1 MNIKT
6 NSHFKQFIRTT
17 VLLLLLAGFQLSAW
31 AYDVT
36 ATWDFQKNNPTGIQ
50 SLAKIES
57 TTGTV
62 NSNIDGIALTVDA
75 TNGKFAPR
83 TDGDCQ
89 IIATTIIK
97 IPVKTV
103 KDVITVTNY
112 STDANQYNIT
122 YTIGTASGINAQSY
136 SYTATASDVQV
147 GYATLTVTAD
157 GYIRA
162 ITVTQKDPNSLYN
175 ATVTTVEQLKTAF
188 NDASGTAS
196 SPYEIFIKNG
206 TYDLG
211 TDNNTEVKDYTHLMG
226 ESRDGVIIK
235 NSPAVEGLGTTA
247 TLKTG
252 SHVHIKDLT
261 LKCRAPWSG
270 SAERGV
276 CLWDAGTGNI
286 YENICLDG
294 LQDTYYSNGAA
305 GMTCTFTDCIIRG
318 TVDFICGS
326 GNITFN
332 NCALELYI
340 PHNSSTPVIAAPATY
355 TSENSGYVFNNCTVK
370 AATAGIDCSASSSTT
385 HSTEAVTAGYYL
397 GRAWYAGSG
406 TDRTPRLTFNEVTYD
421 SDLIPN
427 AALWTVMSNN
437 DPTRQVFSVKNTGE
451 EPSMPTSFTDFV
463 IDLLVESP
471 ILPNGVT
478 QISYPNNGASYNG
491 AQHGWAWY
499 AIEFAVDGPVDI
511 FVGGCQYNNT
521 NIAYITDANGNKI
534 ADLDNNVV
542 GCGGYAYYQYKGDAQ
557 TLRLYCGNYCPN
569 IKVQTPE
576 KEDFEVSWDWT
587 NSNKDA
593 SLGTTTQ
600 STTRW
605 LISDGI
611 GISMFVD
618 AINGKLDGKGR
629 SNAQFNE
636 NTRILVPVYGS
647 DDKVSVVS
655 YPNLIA
661 YSIHGIEYT
670 SEDATDV
677 QVEAADVRQGYIEIK
692 GTGQGFLNKITLKHT
707 KSQPRTFKDF
717 KIDFR
722 TDPPTT
728 VYPAEG
734 LPENVVLDKGTYN
747 GGQHGTMNGK
757 LTFPVDGPVKI
768 TIGGCQYTGTN
779 ATVQNQNGKVIATLD
794 QKTAGC
800 DGGFGTYDNN
810 VTWTY
815 NSEEAQTLTVN
826 LGQYCPYIEVVACD
840 YIPQATV
847 TYYDTDGTTVVGSEV
862 VNSGSA
868 LAYAYGETDVKVSEG
883 YKFRGWFNKASG
895 GKKIAEGTA
904 VNADLNLYAVATEI
918 EIADYGK
925 TFVFALNNFD
935 FGVHDVIR
943 NNGGTQNNGH
953 GYDFKTGNGLDFD
966 VAGNAVITVQ
976 LCQYAGEKSNWNV
989 KSEITDGVTITPS
1002 QFAARVSTD
1011 AEEMQINY
1019 KGPANKIT
1027 LSSTGQSYIHNIKIE
1042 NLPLD
1047 PADMKIEPDKGIITL
1062 KQGETYTLTK
1072 GTDFSDKFVD
1082 NNYTYKSSNA
1092 EIATVSEDGTIT
1104 ACRDKYGETT
1114 VTVRHE
1120 NDVTNRLAAAEIQFT
1135 VKVIS
1140 DNGQT
1145 NKPIVSVNND
1155 GTVNVANGA
1164 ETDDV
1169 TFRYTTD
1176 GTVPTEAS
1184 TAVTDGT
1191 ITSGVAQG
1199 KVVKIMAFDNSAE
1212 NTKSPSDV
1220 VAAYVNVTGTFTWE
1234 WDKTGTL
1241 QTVPTIAGNV
1251 KDIVDENT
1259 KVVIGAK
1266 LNYGSMTLPKGGTAT
1281 SVTPKE
1287 NAAVVDKHD
1296 EESTITFNIIPAA
1309 GIAFKPASVQFGA
1322 HASTT
1327 NSGLMDVYLKSES
1340 QSYTLLE
1347 AELPSRD
1354 DEQIYSARD
1363 FKTDFTTVGGAAE
1376 EWALKFYIYT
1386 LTMKKSWGF
1395 WNIVVSG
1402 TFSGIEYTGEFH
1414 NISVAAEP
1422 SAGGIVSHSPAALKA
1437 VKGKQIHFSAS
1448 PNKGYKFVEW
1458 RNVENEDDVKKDA
1471 VFTITLDSDVS
1482 YEAVFEKLPLISFE
1496 NNVAE
1501 LTGKVPEPAYINADG
1516 TFTIPANTTLYK
1528 EGFALVAWTDG
1539 TKKYNVGETYK
1550 TFTSD
1555 VTLSPVMR
1563 RCDKDITE
1571 TSEPVKVC
1579 WHFDQKDGAPV
1590 ISDNFS
1596 KTNTFTYTRSVAVAD
1611 TSKIDI
1617 PMVIWGASG
1626 GESTS
1631 KADNN
1636 DARVNF
1642 VKDKDGNEARG
1653 GQLNNGIALKI
1664 PAVYGMKVTL
1674 KASKKYDK
1682 ENPSSINETYF
1693 GENSKVNIVFAHEE
1707 SESLVADSWT
1717 DETSDDKYTLSK
1729 KYQGND
1735 NFVHILVKHGG
1746 TNATYGYF
1754 QYLEVEYPVLPDV
1767 NVEGTI
1773 VSEKITGWE
1782 IADNAGFETKTA
1794 PASPNTGKRYKT
1806 GEEVIIKA
1814 QAKYGYYI
1822 SGFKAGDKQLDMT
1835 TDSSA
1840 VGGAIKAH
1848 ATYIVGGETGTV
1860 TVEYTRLPMAK
1871 VRLETVDKTLGTV
1884 DFADVNIYEN
1894 FYYKGDGFVESYF
1907 VAGGKVIGS
1916 SDAADDYVLEKWV
1929 DLADGSKKAEGASFE
1944 ISVPEADKVTTYQA
1958 YFTLGKIGNVKFDI
1972 TQAKLKTYKLENFT
1986 VDEKSTAP
1994 ADQNNCRSFYIPK
2007 YHGLFKTYD
2016 SAGNGRGWTLK
2027 YWVASDDT
2035 TKIYDIGK
2043 NYSFRTQNE
2052 TITLIPVFEENPGGM
2067 QNRLNSPVLT
2077 YEFGI
2082 GPGIRAQ
2089 KLDLPKKS
2097 DTYLCAPVYTEVAE
2111 NSVIKGH
2118 TRDVALWINT
2128 GEKGY
2133 VRNSGFEEWAAIG
2146 PGTTLTI
2153 ASCAGTK
2160 IEILSYAPISSTTID
2175 GVVPTKC
2182 QQIGEHEYIYSYT
2195 TQNPSPRIPIVI
2207 GDDYGYYKWIK
2218 AHTLPANRVNL
2229 HTVSANKDQGE
2240 ITKTEVTTTDKDREY
2255 ITKLEDGGHSII
2267 QGTRVKISF
2276 ERKFGY
2282 VFDKIVDPDKI
2293 VNGEPLAVLKVND
2306 TDGKIEASTTVNM
2319 VKPHDA
2325 REVMTVSRNANEENG
2340 VISWGVDD
2348 DDHVFIL
2355 RQIEPTEEEKRN
2367 GKRTRYEVEFEITTH
2382 RNLIFYF
2389 KEKPTYYVTFN
2400 PGKYATGIAPTA
2412 KWVEEGDEY
2421 TIPQNHTLYYSGYT
2435 LKYWEDEE
2443 AVKNR
2448 YNIGSPYNAP
2458 GTNLRLFPVFEKNTF
2473 SLFDEEMPD
2482 EATAR
2487 WDFTHSGGAPD
2498 INYER
2503 SSGILVTQLKK
2514 SDTEFIDLRIDLDA
2528 SDRYDESGNLI
2539 KGKFNNMSDAD
2550 RCQINMYSVMTFPVT
2565 KNCDIELEATGTIS
2579 TTSIAGYVSTNGG
2592 YEAGKKVN
2600 VTWSGNEGTQ
2610 TVNFMSDGRYYTY
2623 FAVTYRKQVIAKP
2636 ELSSVSVEG
2645 TPLTK
2650 EQLNT
2655 LKSEMSITLDA
2666 YPVKLNPETGKF
2678 VEEKM
2683 DNIAATANG
2692 SGKVIVTQPTISNP
2706 KAEIRLLSA
2715 GDILLD
2721 TYTINFTLKAT
2732 EPVKEGA
2739 QTKPQFLY
2747 TEINGVQYRSTDV
2760 EVENMPASGYIKV
2773 VFDRTMKSLT
2783 LPFTNEEHHLNET
2796 FTAEQGKELIF
2807 YYWNIPNAELI
2818 YTLPGTMFVDIYDK
2832 SFDGEFKKHFKTRGT
2847 TKEIVHKTFD
2857 FIVGENGSLDD
2868 AINAANA
2875 NEGTDRYLIFIPDGE
2890 YQLTGN
2896 ESLEG
2901 RYNITSDGAWPCDG
2915 DGKAV
2920 TKDDMANKYKY
2931 QNGMTKVTRPKVSI
2945 IGQSREGVMVWNRPI
2960 VEGIGY
2966 TATIHVGGAEDF
2978 YAEDFSMENRFPYW
2992 SSMGGGSGA
3001 GRAVVL
3007 WDQGKRTTMKNVS
3020 MMSWQDTYYSSNVDT
3035 DYRGYFE
3042 NCQIG
3047 GVVDWICGNGNI
3059 WFEKCDLVVRDRSGN
3074 NLAAPSQ
3081 DVNQQ
3086 WGYVFNECN
3095 IVPEFP
3101 LSQTQNLKDK
3111 TWTLARPWANDQKQ
3125 SPACTFIH
3133 TRMGVLPKDHGWGS
3147 MGSGALLRFHE
3158 NHTMDAGGTVL
3169 SLGAR
3174 SLAACAPAAGSDDC
3188 VMNDTEASKYTI
3200 ENVLGGS
3207 DSFTP
3212 KERTMQI
3219 DAQSGDNKLHDVV
3232 NSEQWD
3238 DQIETDDDRLTW
3250 NPHPNALCYFIFK
3263 LENGKWNYK
3272 TNITETS
3279 ISLDQLSLGTGTYCV
3294 RAANQYG
3301 GLGAPTKSVDYQ
3313 EVKRYSLTIAQL
3325 GNLNVD
3331 GVPYGWSTIC
3341 LPYNARVPEG
3351 VKVYAATAHNEN
3363 NEAKDVR
3370 DYYMT
3375 LTETDYLNKDKGYI
3389 VYGPAGDYL
3398 FKATS
3403 RIGTKPT
3410 ILRGNSSDYPVS
3422 SINNSCYILAN
3433 KTYGLGFY
3441 KFTGTELKPY
3451 RAWLPADKVVSD
3463 VNIGLSSGAKGIR
3476 FVFGD
3481 NTDLPTGILNS
3492 LYGKPGDGDEDQL
3505 YNISGQRVKNPAS
3518 RGIYIRRGQGK
3529 VVMGK

>member
-6 NSHFKQFIRTT
+6 NSHFKQFIRTNL
-17 VLLLLLAGFQLSAW
+17 LLLLLAGFQLSAW
-31 AYDVT
+31 ADDVT
-36 ATWDFQKNNPTGIQ
+36 ATWDFKNNIPEGIQ
-50 SLAKIES
+50 SLAEIKP
-57 TTGTV
+57 TGTV

-75 TNGKFAPR
+75 TNGKFYPR
-83 TDGDCQ
+83 TNGDCQ
-89 IIATTIIK
+89 INANTIIQ

-103 KDVITVTNY
+103 KDVITVTNF
-112 STDANQYNIT
+112 SSDANQYNIT
-122 YTIGTASGINAQSY
+122 YTIGNVSGINAQSY
-136 SYTATASDVQV
+136 SYTVTASDVQV

-162 ITVTQKDPNSLYN
+162 ITVTHKDPNSLYN
-175 ATVTTVEQLKTAF
+175 ATVNTVEQLMTAL
-188 NDASGTAS
+188 NTASGTAS
-196 SPYEIFIKNG
+196 SPYEIFIQNG

-211 TDNNTEVKDYTHLMG
+211 TDINTQVKDYTHLIG

-247 TLKTG
+247 TLQTG
-252 SHVHIKDLT
+252 SNVSIKNLT

-276 CLWDAGTGNI
+276 CLWDKGTNNT

-305 GMTCTFTDCIIRG
+305 GMTCTFTNCIIRG

-332 NCALELYI
+332 NCNLQLAVS
-340 PHNSSTPVIAAPATY
+340 HSGSTPIIAAPATY
-355 TSENSGYVFNNCTVK
+355 TSETAGFVFNDCTIDKVPDDYEVGCTDHP
-370 AATAGIDCSASSSTT
+370 ATTISNVSDYHLA
-385 HSTEAVTAGYYL
+385 
-397 GRAWYAGSG
+397 RAWYAGNG
-406 TDRTPRLTFNEVTYD
+406 TDRTPRVSFNNTTYNVTPHSEKWASSIGTAPD
-421 SDLIPN
+421 
-427 AALWTVMSNN
+427 TE
-437 DPTRQVFSVKNTGE
+437 RRVFSAETTEVPQLLHYKLDFTKEWAKNKINTSGSASKYDVTSTDDEGVPTLSSYDQNSQYMKFVGYYKNETYGLYYNAYFEVPVKKGKYTITLG
-451 EPSMPTSFTDFV
+451 TSDKGGDIKV
-463 IDLLVESP
+463 KM
-471 ILPNGVT
+471 VT
-478 QISYPNNGASYNG
+478 ASSTSDIATINNNGKK
-491 AQHGWAWY
+491 Y
-499 AIEFAVDGPVDI
+499 A
-511 FVGGCQYNNT
+511 
-521 NIAYITDANGNKI
+521 
-534 ADLDNNVV
+534 DNPQNVV
-542 GCGGYAYYQYKGDAQ
+542 SQ
-557 TLRLYCGNYCPN
+557 T
-569 IKVQTPE
+569 
-576 KEDFEVSWDWT
+576 
-587 NSNKDA
+587 
-593 SLGTTTQ
+593 
-600 STTRW
+600 
-605 LISDGI
+605 
-611 GISMFVD
+611 
-618 AINGKLDGKGR
+618 
-629 SNAQFNE
+629 
-636 NTRILVPVYGS
+636 
-647 DDKVSVVS
+647 VSV
-655 YPNLIA
+655 
-661 YSIHGIEYT
+661 T
-670 SEDATDV
+670 EDCTLKIINEDNP
-677 QVEAADVRQGYIEIK
+677 DVRYPYFEIQELE
-692 GTGQGFLNKITLKHT
+692 TA
-707 KSQPRTFKDF
+707 PRTFKDF

-722 TDPPTT
+722 TSTSSDPYYSVILPNDNTLPTG
-728 VYPAEG
+728 VEIS
-734 LPENVVLDKGTYN
+734 NVAINDN
-747 GGQHGTMNGK
+747 QHGAKSVTIK
-757 LTFPVDGPVKI
+757 VPVDGPVKFTLGTCQFGQGEI
-768 TIGGCQYTGTN
+768 TVTDKDGNSLAPIKNSGSCDNVASSVET
-779 ATVQNQNGKVIATLD
+779 AT
-794 QKTAGC
+794 
-800 DGGFGTYDNN
+800 YNN
-810 VTWTY
+810 YVTWNY
-815 NSEEAQTLTVN
+815 NKEEANVLTFVLN
-826 LGQYCPYIEVVACD
+826 GYLPYFFAEACD

-862 VNSGSA
+862 VNGGSA
-868 LAYAYGETDVKVSEG
+868 LAYAYGEANVTVSEG
-883 YKFRGWFNKASG
+883 YKFRGWFDKASG

-989 KSEITDGVTITPS
+989 TSEITDGVTITPS

-1027 LSSTGQSYIHNIKIE
+1027 LSSTGQSYIHNVKIE

-1082 NNYTYKSSNA
+1082 NNYTYKSGNA

-1104 ACRDKYGETT
+1104 ACCDKYGETT

-1164 ETDDV
+1164 ETDNV

-1184 TAVTDGT
+1184 TAVTAGT
-1191 ITSGVAQG
+1191 ITSDVAQG

-1212 NTKSPSDV
+1212 NAKSPSDV
-1220 VAAYVNVTGTFTWE
+1220 VTAYVNVTGTFTWE

-1266 LNYGSMTLPKGGTAT
+1266 LNYGSLTLPKGGSAT

-1309 GIAFKPASVQFGA
+1309 GIAFKPESVQFGA

-1340 QSYTLLE
+1340 NSYTLLE

-1354 DEQIYSARD
+1354 DEQIYSAND
-1363 FKTDFTTVGGAAE
+1363 FKTNFTTVGGAAE

-1395 WNIVVSG
+1395 RNIVVSG

-1458 RNVENEDDVKKDA
+1458 RNVDDEANVTKDA

-1528 EGFALVAWTDG
+1528 EGFSLVAWTDG

-1571 TSEPVKVC
+1571 TSEVVKVR
-1579 WHFDQKDGAPV
+1579 WPFDQKDGAPV

-1642 VKDKDGNEARG
+1642 VKDEAGNEARG

-1674 KASKKYDK
+1674 KASNKYDK

-1693 GENSKVNIVFAHEE
+1693 GGDSEVNIVFAHEV
-1707 SESLVADSWT
+1707 SGSLEADSWT
-1717 DETSDDKYTLSK
+1717 DETSDKYTLSK

-1735 NFVHILVKHGG
+1735 NFVHILVENGG
-1746 TNATYGYF
+1746 TKAKYGYF

-1782 IADNAGFETKTA
+1782 IADNAGFETKA
-1794 PASPNTGKRYKT
+1794 VPASPNTGKRYKT

-1822 SGFKAGDKQLDMT
+1822 SGFKAGDTQLAMT

-1848 ATYIVGGETGTV
+1848 ATYTVGGETGTV
-1860 TVEYTRLPMAK
+1860 TVEYTRLSMAK

-1884 DFADVNIYEN
+1884 DFADENIYEN

-1944 ISVPEADKVTTYQA
+1944 IIVPEADKVTTYQA
-1958 YFTLGKIGNVKFDI
+1958 YFTLGQIGNVRFDI
-1972 TQAKLKTYKLENFT
+1972 KQAKLKTYKLENFE
-1986 VDEKSTAP
+1986 VDDKSTAP

-2016 SAGNGRGWTLK
+2016 SAGNDHGWTLK
-2027 YWVASDDT
+2027 YWVSADDT
-2035 TKIYDIGK
+2035 TKIYKIGT
-2043 NYSFRTQNE
+2043 NNSFTTKNE

-2089 KLDLPKKS
+2089 KLDLPKNT

-2175 GVVPTKC
+2175 GVVPTECHQK
-2182 QQIGEHEYIYSYT
+2182 GEHEYIYSYT

-2218 AHTLPANRVNL
+2218 ASTLPANRVSL
-2229 HTVSANKDQGE
+2229 HTVSANEDQGE
-2240 ITKTEVTTTDKDREY
+2240 ITKTEVITSNKDREY

-2267 QGTRVKISF
+2267 QGTRVKVSF

-2306 TDGKIEASTTVNM
+2306 TAGKIDESTTVDMVNM
-2319 VKPHDA
+2319 NDA
-2325 REVMTVSRNANEENG
+2325 KDVMRVNRNNDDENG
-2340 VISWGVDD
+2340 VISWGQND

-2412 KWVEEGDEY
+2412 KWVEEGDEF

-2443 AVKNR
+2443 AVKKR
-2448 YNIGSPYNAP
+2448 YDIGSTYNAP

-2473 SLFDEEMPD
+2473 SLFDEDMPD

-2692 SGKVIVTQPTISNP
+2692 TGKVIVTQPTISNP

-2732 EPVKEGA
+2732 ESDKEGA

-2783 LPFTNEEHHLNET
+2783 LPFTNEEHHLKET

-2818 YTLPGTMFVDIYDK
+2818 YTLPGYMFVDIYDK

-2868 AINAANA
+2868 AIKAANA
-2875 NEGTDRYLIFIPDGE
+2875 DKGTDRYLIFIPDGE

-2896 ESLEG
+2896 ESLEETYG
-2901 RYNITSDGAWPCDG
+2901 ITSDGKWPCDG

-2920 TKDDMANKYKY
+2920 TKDDMANKYNY
-2931 QNGMTKVTRPKVSI
+2931 QNGMTQVTRPKVSI
-2945 IGQSREGVMVWNRPI
+2945 IGQSREGVMVWNKPI

-2966 TATIHVGGAEDF
+2966 TATIHVARAEDF

-3059 WFEKCDLVVRDRSGN
+3059 WFEKCDIVVRDRSGN

-3081 DVNQQ
+3081 NVNQQ

-3111 TWTLARPWANDQKQ
+3111 TWTLARPWANDQNQ

-3133 TRMGVLPKDHGWGS
+3133 TKMGVLPKDHGWGS

-3219 DAQSGDNKLHDVV
+3219 DALSGDNNLHDVV
-3232 NSEQWD
+3232 NSKEWD

-3325 GNLNVD
+3325 GNLKVD

-3363 NEAKDVR
+3363 NEAQDVR

-3492 LYGKPGDGDEDQL
+3492 LYGKPGDGDEEQL